1 MSRLL
6 GLFLLCLVVGAGSY
20 LLIDGIKSQGKLL
33 DYFPADTLALV
44 EWDDLD
50 HSWERL
56 RYGFRGEKQR
66 QNLHNMLD
74 QLGFSE
80 SILDDARKG
89 ADFFEQYSN
98 LVSLHSLGS
107 MHAALALLPMTV
119 GQPSASVTWQK
130 QLVLALQVKPD
141 FLPQQL
147 YEILGSVQSQQT
159 TVYQGV
165 SLVTL
170 VFSDGLTLSYS
181 LLGNIL
187 ICAQEA
193 ALVRRC
199 IDQSGQRMVRPR
211 SGLQLN
217 EGYQRLKRQSRSNT
231 DFFCYVD
238 MERLHL
244 LLPGLREI
252 DTEVSEFLPRQ
263 VALYHLAEEAKDRV
277 GIIAMVSKGA
287 VTAFTTQYHLA
298 PPVQKPAFRLVSRE
312 TGFSLWTNWFK
323 PKKLWDVCLQHSNPD
338 VVAMMTSANQ
348 QISEITGKSLD
359 AFFNVFGDGFG
370 VFINEETVP
379 RQSDR
384 SMGGLI
390 FEMRDRAAFE
400 TMIKQLLGG
409 LQVIT
414 VKSGEI
420 EISSVMLAGGLL
432 QPAYALVDNYLIL
445 ADSVELI
452 EQLRQEVRYE
462 PNGPGDESQ
471 RRDGGEA
478 GNLFV
483 FVRTGEMIER
493 LSPLLTLMAKETSE
507 RNRMLSAESRLFVRE
522 VGLPLLTSLRAIA
535 TTRLRGYAV
544 NDTILIEVD
553 FTLDRE

>member
-1 MSRLL
+1 MIRLL
-6 GLFLLCLVVGAGSY
+6 ALFLLCLVVGGGSY
-20 LLIDGIKSQGKLL
+20 LLIDGIKPQGKLL

-44 EWDDLD
+44 EWEDLN
-50 HSWERL
+50 HSWEWL
-56 RYGFRGEKQR
+56 QCGLSGEKQQ
-66 QNLHNMLD
+66 QNFYKILD
-74 QLGFSE
+74 QLGVPGPT
-80 SILDDARKG
+80 LDDAKRG
-89 ADFFEQYSN
+89 AVFFEQYSN
-98 LVSLHSLGS
+98 LVSLHSLCITN
-107 MHAALALLPMTV
+107 AAMALLPISV

-141 FLPQQL
+141 FFPQQL
-147 YEILGSVQSQQT
+147 HEIFGSVQSQQA
-159 TVYQGV
+159 TVYQGE
-165 SLVTL
+165 SLLTL
-170 VFSDGLTLSYS
+170 VFSDGLTLSYW
-181 LLGNIL
+181 LQGNIL

-217 EGYQRLKRQSRSNT
+217 EGYQRLKRQSRNST

-238 MERLHL
+238 MERLRL

-252 DTEVSEFLPRQ
+252 DAATSEFLPRQ
-263 VALYHLAEEAKDRV
+263 LALFHLTEEAKDRL
-277 GIIAMVSKGA
+277 GIIALISKEA
-287 VTAFTTQYHLA
+287 MTAFTTQFHLA
-298 PPVQKPAFRLVSRE
+298 PPVEKPAFRLVSRE

-323 PKKLWDVCLQHSNPD
+323 PKKLWDVCLQRSNPD
-338 VVAMMTSANQ
+338 VVALMTSADQ
-348 QISEITGKSLD
+348 QLSEITGKPLD

-390 FEMRDRAAFE
+390 FEMRDRPAVE

-414 VKSGEI
+414 VKSGGI

-432 QPAYALVDNYLIL
+432 QPAFALVDNYLIL

-452 EQLRQEVRYE
+452 EQLRQEVRHE
-462 PNGPGDESQ
+462 PNGGGHESQ
-471 RRDGGEA
+471 GVGGEA

-507 RNRMLSAESRLFVRE
+507 RNRMLSAESRLFLRE
-522 VGLPLLTSLRAIA
+522 AGLPLLNSLRTIA

-544 NDTILIEVD
+544 NDTILIEAD
-553 FTLDRE
+553 FTLRRE

>member
-1 MSRLL
+1 MTRLFAL
-6 GLFLLCLVVGAGSY
+6 LLLCLILSVGSY
-20 LLIDGIKSQGKLL
+20 LLIDGIKPQDKLL

-44 EWDDLD
+44 EWDNLD

-56 RYGFRGEKQR
+56 RCGFRGENQQ
-66 QNLHNMLD
+66 QNFYKMLD
-74 QLGFSE
+74 QFGLPE

-89 ADFFEQYSN
+89 ADFFKQYSN

-107 MHAALALLPMTV
+107 MNAALALLPMTV
-119 GQPSASVTWQK
+119 GQPSAPVTWQK

-147 YEILGSVQSQQT
+147 QEILASVQSQQT
-159 TVYQGV
+159 TVYQGA

-170 VFSDGLTLSYS
+170 VFSNGLTVSYS

-217 EGYQRLKRQSRSNT
+217 EGYQRLKRLSRSNT
-231 DFFCYVD
+231 DFFCYAD
-238 MERLHL
+238 MERLRL

-252 DTEVSEFLPRQ
+252 DPEVNEFVPRQ
-263 VALYHLAEEAKDRV
+263 LAFFHLAEEAKDQV
-277 GIIAMVSKGA
+277 GIIALASKEA
-287 VTAFTTQYHLA
+287 VTAFTTQYHLV

-323 PKKLWDVCLQHSNPD
+323 PKKLWEVCLQHSNPD
-338 VVAMMTSANQ
+338 VVALMTSANQ
-348 QISEITGKSLD
+348 QFSEITGKSLD

-370 VFINEETVP
+370 VFINEERVP
-379 RQSDR
+379 SQSDR

-390 FEMRDRAAFE
+390 FEMRDRPAVE

-414 VKSGEI
+414 VKSGGI

-432 QPAYALVDNYLIL
+432 KPAFALVDNYLIL

-452 EQLRQEVRYE
+452 EQLRQKEWHE
-462 PNGPGDESQ
+462 TNGGEHESQ
-471 RRDGGEA
+471 EVGGED

-493 LSPLLTLMAKETSE
+493 LSPLLTFLAKETSE

-522 VGLPLLTSLRAIA
+522 AGLPLLTGLRTIA
-535 TTRLRGYAV
+535 TTHLRGYAV
-544 NDTILIEVD
+544 HDTILVEVD
-553 FTLDRE
+553 FTLRRE

>member
-1 MSRLL
+1 MTRLFAL
-6 GLFLLCLVVGAGSY
+6 LLLCLVVGGGSY
-20 LLIDGIKSQGKLL
+20 LLIDGIKPQGKLL

-44 EWDDLD
+44 EWENLD

-56 RYGFRGEKQR
+56 RYSLKGEKQ
-66 QNLHNMLD
+66 QPTFYQILD
-74 QLGFSE
+74 QLGVPE
-80 SILDDARKG
+80 PLLDDAKKG
-89 ADFFEQYSN
+89 AVFFDQYAK
-98 LVSLHSLGS
+98 LVPLHSLCNTN
-107 MHAALALLPMTV
+107 AALALLPVTA
-119 GQPSASVTWQK
+119 GQPPASVAWPK

-141 FLPQQL
+141 FFSQQL
-147 YEILGSVQSQQT
+147 HEVLGSVQSQQT
-159 TVYQGV
+159 TVYQGEP
-165 SLVTL
+165 LVTL
-170 VFSDGLTLSYS
+170 VFSDGGTLSYW
-181 LLGNIL
+181 LQGNIL

-193 ALVRRC
+193 ALVHRC

-217 EGYQRLKRQSRSNT
+217 EGYQRLKRQSRTST

-238 MERLHL
+238 LERLRL

-252 DTEVSEFLPRQ
+252 DAETSEFLPRQ
-263 VALYHLAEEAKDRV
+263 LALFHLAEEEKDRL
-277 GIIAMVSKGA
+277 GIIALASKEA
-287 VTAFTTQYHLA
+287 LTAFTTQHHLA
-298 PPVQKPAFRLVSRE
+298 PPVQGPAFRLVSRE

-323 PKKLWDVCLQHSNPD
+323 PKKLWDLCLQRSNPD
-338 VVAMMTSANQ
+338 VVALMTSADEQ
-348 QISEITGKSLD
+348 LSELTGKSLD
-359 AFFNVFGDGFG
+359 AFFDVFGDGFG

-390 FEMRDRAAFE
+390 VEMRDRVAVE
-400 TMIKQLLGG
+400 TMIKQLVDG

-414 VKSGEI
+414 VKSGGI

-432 QPAYALVDNYLIL
+432 QPAFALVDNHLIL

-462 PNGPGDESQ
+462 PSGKEHASQ
-471 RRDGGEA
+471 RGGGEA
-478 GNLFV
+478 GNLFM

-493 LSPLLTLMAKETSE
+493 LSPLLTLMAKETNE
-507 RNRMLSAESRLFVRE
+507 QNRMLSAESRLFVRE
-522 VGLPLLTSLRAIA
+522 VGLPLLTRLRTIA

-544 NDTILIEVD
+544 NGTILIEAD
-553 FTLDRE
+553 FTLRRE

>member
-1 MSRLL
+1 MTRLL
-6 GLFLLCLVVGAGSY
+6 ALLLLFSVVGVGSY

-33 DYFPADTLALV
+33 DYFPADTLALA
-44 EWDDLD
+44 EWEDLD

-56 RYGFRGEKQR
+56 RCGLGGEKQQ
-66 QNLHNMLD
+66 QNFFKILD
-74 QLGFSE
+74 QLGIPGP
-80 SILDDARKG
+80 ILDDARRG
-89 ADFFEQYSN
+89 VVFFAQYSN
-98 LVSLHSLGS
+98 LVSLHSLCITN
-107 MHAALALLPMTV
+107 AALALLPVTV

-130 QLVLALQVKPD
+130 QLVLALQVKSD
-141 FLPQQL
+141 FFSQQL
-147 YEILGSVQSQQT
+147 HEVFGSVQSQQT
-159 TVYQGV
+159 TVYQGE

-170 VFSDGLTLSYS
+170 VFSDGSTLSYW
-181 LLGNIL
+181 LQGNIL

-217 EGYQRLKRQSRSNT
+217 EGYQRLKRQNRNNT

-238 MERLHL
+238 LERLGL
-244 LLPGLREI
+244 LLPRLREI
-252 DTEVSEFLPRQ
+252 DAEASELLPRQ
-263 VALYHLAEEAKDRV
+263 LALFHLAEEEKDRL
-277 GIIAMVSKGA
+277 GIIALVSKDA
-287 VTAFTTQYHLA
+287 LTAFTTQYHLA

-323 PKKLWDVCLQHSNPD
+323 PKKLWEVCLQRANPD
-338 VVAMMTSANQ
+338 VVALMTSADQ
-348 QISEITGKSLD
+348 QLSKITGKSLD
-359 AFFNVFGDGFG
+359 AFFNVFDDGFG

-390 FEMRDRAAFE
+390 FEMRDRSAVE
-400 TMIKQLLGG
+400 TMIKQLLDG

-414 VKSGEI
+414 VKSSGI

-432 QPAYALVDNYLIL
+432 QPAFALVDNHLIL
-445 ADSVELI
+445 ADTVALI
-452 EQLRQEVRYE
+452 EQLRQEVRRE
-462 PNGPGDESQ
+462 PNSGEHMSQ
-471 RRDGGEA
+471 WADGEA

-493 LSPLLTLMAKETSE
+493 LSPLLTLMAKETNE
-507 RNRMLSAESRLFVRE
+507 QNRMLSAESRLFVRE
-522 VGLPLLTSLRAIA
+522 VGLPLLKSLRTIA
-535 TTRLRGYAV
+535 TSHLRAYAV

-553 FTLDRE
+553 FTLNRE

>member
-1 MSRLL
+1 MTRLL
-6 GLFLLCLVVGAGSY
+6 ALLLLCLIVGVGSY
-20 LLIDGIKSQGKLL
+20 LLLDGIKPQGKLL
-33 DYFPADTLALV
+33 DCFPADTLALI
-44 EWDDLD
+44 ESDDFD
-50 HSWERL
+50 HLWERV
-56 RYGFRGEKQR
+56 RYSLDEEKKQE
-66 QNLHNMLD
+66 NFYKILD
-74 QLGFSE
+74 QLGVPGP
-80 SILDDARKG
+80 ILDDARKG
-89 ADFFEQYSN
+89 GIFFEQYSKV
-98 LVSLHSLGS
+98 VSLHSLCNTN
-107 MHAALALLPMTV
+107 AALALLPVTV
-119 GQPSASVTWQK
+119 GQPSASVTWKK

-141 FLPQQL
+141 FFPQQL
-147 YEILGSVQSQQT
+147 HKVLGSVQSQQT
-159 TVYQGV
+159 TVYQGE

-170 VFSDGLTLSYS
+170 GFLDGLTLSYW
-181 LLGNIL
+181 LQGNIL

-217 EGYQRLKRQSRSNT
+217 EEYQRLKRQSRNST

-238 MERLHL
+238 VERLRL
-244 LLPGLREI
+244 LLPELREV
-252 DTEVSEFLPRQ
+252 DAVVSKFLPRQ
-263 VALYHLAEEAKDRV
+263 LALFHLVEEAKDRL
-277 GIIAMVSKGA
+277 GIVALASTEA
-287 VTAFTTQYHLA
+287 LTAFTTQYHLA
-298 PPVQKPAFRLVSRE
+298 PPVQKPTFLLVSRE

-323 PKKLWDVCLQHSNPD
+323 PKKLWDVCLQRSNPD
-338 VVAMMTSANQ
+338 VVALMTSVDQ
-348 QISEITGKSLD
+348 QLPGITGKSLD

-370 VFINEETVP
+370 VFINEETTP

-390 FEMRDRAAFE
+390 FEIRDRAAVE
-400 TMIKQLLGG
+400 TMIKQLLDG

-432 QPAYALVDNYLIL
+432 QPAFALVDDHLIL

-452 EQLRQEVRYE
+452 EQLRQEVRHE
-462 PNGPGDESQ
+462 PSGGEHESQ
-471 RRDGGEA
+471 WANGEA

-507 RNRMLSAESRLFVRE
+507 QNRMLSAESRLFVRE
-522 VGLPLLTSLRAIA
+522 VGLPLLTSLRTIV

-544 NDTILIEVD
+544 NDTILIEID
-553 FTLDRE
+553 FTLNRE